1 MISTDREDQYT
12 KNQSLNREILLW
24 INQRILS
31 LVIMYKEM
39 GDDAGWDYEYLQI
52 CFPRTFIEDNGIEKC
67 LQILNDISDVLRS
80 DYIRRK
86 LKLIYKYVF
95 SKLI

>member
-39 GDDAGWDYEYLQI
+39 GDDAGWDYEYLQ
-52 CFPRTFIEDNGIEKC
+52 FEWLHHFGRNW
-67 LQILNDISDVLRS
+67 LQFLL
-80 DYIRRK
+80 
-86 LKLIYKYVF
+86 LLIP
-95 SKLI
+95 